1 MSTKILVIED
11 DGSIRN
17 SLLDLL
23 DAEDYTAR
31 GGENGLTGLRLVE
44 EFKPDLIICDIMMPD
59 LDGYGVYDRLQENP
73 ATALIPFIFLTAKAD
88 RADQRRGMSLGA
100 DDYVTKP
107 FTRQEI
113 LQTIERRLAKRAQ
126 LVKRYD
132 DKVTALVQSISL
144 ALPHELRTP
153 LSGIKTGASVIVET
167 IDAMSP
173 AEVKNV
179 VDIIYQSAE
188 RLEHLIVNYLTFA
201 ELEIVLNDSA
211 RLQLLRARTCASARL
226 VIGQTARAA
235 AERVRREKDLVMN
248 LEDAPVRMADQH
260 LGKLADELVDNA
272 FKFSTAGKPV
282 ELTSQVIDDQ
292 FVLTLT
298 DHGRGM
304 TAAQIADIG
313 AYMQFERKLHEQQGS
328 GLGLTI
334 AQRLLD
340 VYHGELIIDSVYGAR
355 TTITVKLPLK

>member
-1 MSTKILVIED
+1 MSTKVLVIED
-11 DGSIRN
+11 DGSIRD

-31 GGENGLTGLRLVE
+31 GGENGLTGLRLVD

-59 LDGYGVYDRLQENP
+59 LDGYGVYDRLQETP
-73 ATALIPFIFLTAKAD
+73 TTALIPFIFLTAKAD

-113 LQTIERRLAKRAQ
+113 LLTIERRLAKRAQ

-132 DKVTALVQSISL
+132 DRANALVQSIAL

-167 IDAMSP
+167 IDSMSP
-173 AEVKNV
+173 AEIKNV

-201 ELEIVLNDSA
+201 ELEIVLNDPA

-226 VIGQTARAA
+226 VVGQIARTA
-235 AERVRREKDLVMN
+235 AERTHREKDLVLN
-248 LEDAPVRMADQH
+248 LEDSAIRMADQH
-260 LGKLADELVDNA
+260 LGKLADELMDNA
-272 FKFSTAGKPV
+272 FKFSAAGTPV
-282 ELTSQVIDDQ
+282 ELTSRVVDSR
-292 FVLTLT
+292 FVLTVT
-298 DHGRGM
+298 DYGRGL
-304 TAAQIADIG
+304 TPQQIADVG

-334 AQRLLD
+334 AQRLVD
-340 VYHGELIIDSVYGAR
+340 VYDGELTIDSVYGAH
-355 TTITVKLPLK
+355 TTITVKLPIQ

>member
-1 MSTKILVIED
+1 MSTKVLVIED
-11 DGSIRN
+11 DGSIRD

-31 GGENGLTGLRLVE
+31 GGENGLTGLRLVD

-59 LDGYGVYDRLQENP
+59 LDGYSVYDRLQKNP

-88 RADQRRGMSLGA
+88 RDDQRHGMSLGA

-113 LQTIERRLAKRAQ
+113 LQTIERQLAKRES
-126 LVKRYD
+126 LVRRYD
-132 DKVTALVQSISL
+132 EKRLSLIQSISL

-153 LSGIKTGASVIVET
+153 LSGIKTGASVIAET
-167 IDAMSP
+167 IDAMSL
-173 AEVKNV
+173 ADIKNV

-188 RLEHLIVNYLTFA
+188 RLEHLIVNYLAFA
-201 ELEIVLNDSA
+201 ELEVVLNDPA
-211 RLQLLRARTCASARL
+211 RLQLLRARTCGSARL
-226 VIGQTARAA
+226 VISQTARII
-235 AERVRREKDLVMN
+235 AERVHRETDLVLN
-248 LEDAPVRMADQH
+248 LEDAAVRMADQH
-260 LGKLADELVDNA
+260 LGKLVDELVDNA
-272 FKFSTAGKPV
+272 FKFSTAGQPV
-282 ELTSQVIDDQ
+282 ELASQIVDDR

-298 DHGRGM
+298 DHGRGL
-304 TAAQIADIG
+304 APEQIADID

-334 AQRLLD
+334 ARRLIE
-340 VYHGELIIDSVYGAR
+340 VYHGELTIDSVYGSR
-355 TTITVKLPLK
+355 TTILIKLPLK

>member
-1 MSTKILVIED
+1 MPTKVLVIED
-11 DGSIRN
+11 DGSIRD

-23 DAEDYTAR
+23 DAEDYIAR

-59 LDGYGVYDRLQENP
+59 LDGYGVYDQLQAEP

-100 DDYVTKP
+100 DDYITKP

-144 ALPHELRTP
+144 SLPHELRTP

-167 IDAMSP
+167 IDSMSP
-173 AEVKNV
+173 ADIKNV

-211 RLQLLRARTCASARL
+211 RLQLLRARICPSARL
-226 VIGQTARAA
+226 VIGQMARVA
-235 AERVRREKDLVMN
+235 AERAHREKDLVLN
-248 LEDAPVRMADQH
+248 LEDAAIRIADQH
-260 LGKLADELVDNA
+260 LGKLVDELLDNA

-282 ELTSQVIDDQ
+282 ELVSRVDGGH
-292 FVLTLT
+292 FVLTIT
-298 DHGRGM
+298 DQGRGM
-304 TAAQIADIG
+304 TAEQIADIG

-334 AQRLLD
+334 ARRLID
-340 VYHGELIIDSVYGAR
+340 VYNGELNIDSVYGAS
-355 TTITVKLPLK
+355 TTIQVKLALK

>member
-1 MSTKILVIED
+1 MPTKVLVIED
-11 DGSIRN
+11 DGSIRD

-23 DAEDYTAR
+23 DAEDYIAR
-31 GGENGLTGLRLVE
+31 SGENGLTGLRLVE

-100 DDYVTKP
+100 DDYITKP

-144 ALPHELRTP
+144 SLPHELRTP

-167 IDAMSP
+167 IESMSS
-173 AEVKNV
+173 ADIKNV

-201 ELEIVLNDSA
+201 ELEIVLNDPA
-211 RLQLLRARTCASARL
+211 RLQLLRARTCPSARL
-226 VIGQTARAA
+226 VIGQMERVA
-235 AERVRREKDLVMN
+235 AERAHREKDLVLN
-248 LEDAPVRMADQH
+248 LEDAAVRIADQH
-260 LGKLADELVDNA
+260 LGKLVDELLDNA
-272 FKFSTAGKPV
+272 FKFSAAGKPV
-282 ELTSQVIDDQ
+282 ELTSRVDGGHL
-292 FVLTLT
+292 VLTIT

-304 TAAQIADIG
+304 TPEQIADIG

-334 AQRLLD
+334 ARRLLE
-340 VYHGELIIDSVYGAR
+340 VYNGELNIDSVYGSS
-355 TTITVKLPLK
+355 TTVRVQLALK